1 MNYKFLVIDKK
12 DNVMVLLDDY
22 QKGDIINGIELK
34 ENIKKGHK
42 VALVDIKS
50 GVDVIKYSYPIGKS
64 IKEIKKGEWVH
75 THNMKTN
82 LDSIIEYEYKKD
94 KSYIYEKK
102 ERMVN
107 VFKRENG
114 EVGIRNE
121 IWIIPSVSCVIGQA
135 RIMIDRFKEKYSNLE
150 IDGVYTFSHPYGCS
164 QMGDDGENTLKSL
177 VNIIKHPNAGGVLV
191 LGLGCENT
199 QIHMIQNELEKWDDK
214 RIKFLN
220 VQEVE
225 DEIDEGIK
233 LLDEIYHVVKNDK
246 REKLSLSNINLGLEC
261 GGSDA
266 FSGVCANPLIGILSD
281 EFIKYG
287 ATCVLTEIPEMFGAE
302 HILLNKCKNKEV
314 FEKLVNVIND
324 FKKYYES
331 HNQVIYDN
339 PSYGNKEGG
348 ISSLEDKSLGCIR
361 KAGSSEIVDVLRM
374 TERVKEKGLN
384 IISAPGNDSV
394 STTILG
400 MAGCQ
405 LVLFSTGRGTPFG
418 GFMPTVK
425 ISSNTSLY
433 EKKKK
438 WIDFN
443 AGDVNNENIE
453 SIKDKLFDFV
463 IDVIEGKKTM
473 NEINNFREIA
483 IFKSGVT
490 L

>member
-1 MNYKFLVIDKK
+1 M
-12 DNVMVLLDDY
+12 
-22 QKGDIINGIELK
+22 DI
-34 ENIKKGHK
+34 
-42 VALVDIKS
+42 
-50 GVDVIKYSYPIGKS
+50 
-64 IKEIKKGEWVH
+64 
-75 THNMKTN
+75 
-82 LDSIIEYEYKKD
+82 
-94 KSYIYEKK
+94 
-102 ERMVN
+102 
-107 VFKRENG
+107 
-114 EVGIRNE
+114 
-121 IWIIPSVSCVIGQA
+121 
-135 RIMIDRFKEKYSNLE
+135 
-150 IDGVYTFSHPYGCS
+150 
-164 QMGDDGENTLKSL
+164 
-177 VNIIKHPNAGGVLV
+177 
-191 LGLGCENT
+191 
-199 QIHMIQNELEKWDDK
+199 
-214 RIKFLN
+214 
-220 VQEVE
+220 
-225 DEIDEGIK
+225 
-233 LLDEIYHVVKNDK
+233 
-246 REKLSLSNINLGLEC
+246 
-261 GGSDA
+261 
-266 FSGVCANPLIGILSD
+266 
-281 EFIKYG
+281 
-287 ATCVLTEIPEMFGAE
+287 
-302 HILLNKCKNKEV
+302 
-314 FEKLVNVIND
+314 EKLVNVIND

-453 SIKDKLFDFV
+453 SIKDKLFDYV